1 LVGRYSENISLQAVK
16 SWFWFV
22 LLLALAACLDDP
34 DCIRNADTG
43 LVIQFKRLLD
53 GKNDTLIFFRV
64 EASGTDSIFYG
75 QQPDEL
81 DTLRGTAMLL
91 AVNPHAVATEFT
103 FFFPVLEHT
112 LIVEYNRSARFI
124 SEDCGSEVS
133 FSGLKVTSTS
143 FDSVRVVNPVLSKN
157 RTVNIEIYR

>member
-1 LVGRYSENISLQAVK
+1 MPVSLLV
-16 SWFWFV
+16 
-22 LLLALAACLDDP
+22 LAACLDDP
-34 DCIRNADTG
+34 DCVRNADTA

-53 GKNDTLIFFRV
+53 GKNDTLIFYRV
-64 EASGTDSIFYG
+64 EAAGTDSIFYG

-81 DTLRGTAMLL
+81 DTLLGSVMLL
-91 AVNPHAVATEFT
+91 AINPNAVTTEFT
-103 FFFPVLEHT
+103 FFFPVAERT
-112 LIVEYNRSARFI
+112 LVVEYNRSARFI

-133 FSGLKVTSTS
+133 LSGLKVASTS